1 MLDRLNALLEPNGVL
16 SVNERGV
23 IDGQIPTVIP
33 HANFRYIHL
42 LSSCSDILKKSLCN
56 EIECTHKN
64 VLLSGMAQT
73 KFKKETESDL
83 FSLKIVSTLSRL

>member
-16 SVNERGV
+16 SINERGV

-64 VLLSGMAQT
+64 VQDYSAGWRKQNL
-73 KFKKETESDL
+73 KKKL
-83 FSLKIVSTLSRL
+83 NQIFFH